1 LRKKFITNLALLLAL
16 NLLIKPF
23 WIFGIDRAVQNTVG
37 AGEYGLYLA
46 LFNFSL
52 IFQIILDLGI
62 TNFNN
67 KNIAQHNQLLS
78 KHLSNI
84 VAIKFTLAIVYAV
97 IVFAIAFI
105 IGWRGWAIYILS
117 FLVLNQ
123 FLSSFILYLRSNLSA
138 LHLFKTDSL
147 ISVVDKLLMIII
159 VGYLLLQPVTKAN
172 FKIEWLVY
180 SQTVAYT
187 ITLIITAGFLYK
199 KLDFFHIKF
208 NRKFFIAFF
217 KQSYPYALLI
227 LLMSF
232 YSRIEPIMLER
243 ILPKTAENGL
253 IINTGSY
260 QAGIYAQAFRIF
272 DASSMFGVLFA
283 GLLLPMFAKMIKQKD
298 DVGQLVQLSFSL
310 IIVPAIILA
319 AISQVYSEQIMDLL
333 YPEHTEISSRLL
345 GVLMTGFIFVST
357 TYIFG
362 TLLTANGSMKALN
375 LMAFFGMLVNIAL
388 NLYLIPKFA
397 SLGAS
402 YSSLLTQAFT
412 AIVQVFIAYKIFNF
426 KINIIYI
433 IKLSVFIATVFFI
446 SYFSNNYFHAW
457 ISGMLFLGFFS
468 LLVAFAIGLISI
480 KSLYRI
486 IKYDE

>member
-1 LRKKFITNLALLLAL
+1 MRKKFITNLALLLAL

-23 WIFGIDRAVQNTVG
+23 WFFGIDRVVQNTVG
-37 AGEYGLYLA
+37 ASEYGLYLA
-46 LFNFSL
+46 LFNFAL

-84 VAIKFTLAIVYAV
+84 VAIKFTLAIAYAI
-97 IVFAIAFI
+97 IVFTFAFI
-105 IGWRGWAIYILS
+105 IGWRGRALYILS

-123 FLSSFILYLRSNLSA
+123 FLSSFILYLRSNLSG
-138 LHLFKTDSL
+138 LHLFKTDSI
-147 ISVVDKLLMIII
+147 ISITDKLLMIFI

-180 SQTVAYT
+180 SQTIAYS
-187 ITLIITAGFLYK
+187 ITLLITFLLLYR
-199 KLDFFHIKF
+199 KLDFFTIKF

-232 YSRIEPIMLER
+232 YNRIEPIMLER
-243 ILPKTAENGL
+243 ILPDTKNALDLTTSGQ
-253 IINTGSY
+253 Y
-260 QAGIYAQAFRIF
+260 QAGIYAQAFRILEV
-272 DASSMFGVLFA
+272 SSMFGVLFA
-283 GLLLPMFAKMIKQKD
+283 GLLLPIFAKMIKQKD

-310 IIVPAIILA
+310 IIVPAILLA
-319 AISQVYSEQIMDLL
+319 VISNVYSDKIIILL
-333 YPEHTEISSRLL
+333 YHQASAQSATLL
-345 GVLMTGFIFVST
+345 SILMTGFIFVST

-375 LMAFFGMLVNIAL
+375 IMAFIGMILNISL
-388 NLYLIPKFA
+388 NFYLIPKFLSIGASFA
-397 SLGAS
+397 SLT
-402 YSSLLTQAFT
+402 TQGVT
-412 AIVQVFIAYKIFNF
+412 ALIQVFIAYKIFKF
-426 KINIIYI
+426 KINYTYIFKLIFLIIILYI
-433 IKLSVFIATVFFI
+433 SASFVKTNINIWWVGVIVLTFIAL
-446 SYFSNNYFHAW
+446 SFS
-457 ISGMLFLGFFS
+457 FLTGILS
-468 LLVAFAIGLISI
+468 L
-480 KSLYRI
+480 KSMYRI